1 MDTNTDKTQANKG
14 NDKEPVNWALI
25 ILSIPKIGELL
36 TSVLAITPALLLLV
50 VLGLLGPY
58 PSNNESTLF
67 IIGVSFQFLIIIALT
82 WWWLNYLERKINI
95 AIILPIPFIK
105 IPVKWLLYPFMLPFL
120 GIRRIYRY
128 FSHKR

>member
-1 MDTNTDKTQANKG
+1 MQANKG
-14 NDKEPVNWALI
+14 NEKEPVNWALL

-36 TSVLAITPALLLLV
+36 TSLLAITPACLLLV
-50 VLGLLGPY
+50 VLGRPGPN
-58 PSNNESTLF
+58 PANNESILF
-67 IIGVSFQFLIIIALT
+67 IFGVGFQFLIVIALT

-105 IPVKWLLYPFMLPFL
+105 IPVKWLLYPFMLPVF
-120 GIRRIYRY
+120 GIRRIYRH

>member
-1 MDTNTDKTQANKG
+1 MNTDKTQANKG
-14 NDKEPVNWALI
+14 NEKVPANWALL

-36 TSVLAITPALLLLV
+36 TTLLAIAPAILLLL
-50 VLGLLGPY
+50 LLGFPG
-58 PSNNESTLF
+58 SNMSNDESKLS
-67 IIGVSFQFLIIIALT
+67 IIGIIFQFLIVIALT

-105 IPVKWLLYPFMLPFL
+105 IPVKWLLYPFMLPFF
-120 GIRRIYRY
+120 GIHQIYRH